1 MMRLDPNHLS
11 GTFGWVSIACW
22 VVVYSPQIYENYSLQ
37 SGEGLSVLFVLVWLI
52 GDICNL
58 LGAVLAN
65 LLPTVILL
73 GLYYSMCDMI
83 LLGQIYYYKWK
94 RHSLALTLERGERA
108 PLLAASQNEQPS
120 QSSSTSASLFMLRYA
135 CATCFVI
142 LVGIAAS
149 WLSEDTHSAVE
160 PGNLPTAPLWLIQT
174 LGWTSAISYL
184 GARIPQIFK
193 NFKTRCE
200 GLSPA
205 LFFFAILGNI
215 TYCLSICAK
224 SMDPDYLL
232 LSAGWL
238 AGSALTV
245 FLDIVVIA
253 QFFYYRSVDHV
264 DMSVFL

>member
-1 MMRLDPNHLS
+1 
-11 GTFGWVSIACW
+11 
-22 VVVYSPQIYENYSLQ
+22 
-37 SGEGLSVLFVLVWLI
+37 LFVLVWLI

-184 GARIPQIFK
+184 GARIPQICKLPSRRFS
-193 NFKTRCE
+193 T
-200 GLSPA
+200 
-205 LFFFAILGNI
+205 ILIQDSQEFQNQVRGI
-215 TYCLSICAK
+215 IACSIFLR
-224 SMDPDYLL
+224 DFRQYHLL
-232 LSAGWL
+232 PFDLC
-238 AGSALTV
+238 
-245 FLDIVVIA
+245 
-253 QFFYYRSVDHV
+253 
-264 DMSVFL
+264 

>member
-1 MMRLDPNHLS
+1 
-11 GTFGWVSIACW
+11 
-22 VVVYSPQIYENYSLQ
+22 
-37 SGEGLSVLFVLVWLI
+37 LFVLVWLI

-73 GLYYSMCDMI
+73 GLYYSLCDTI

-94 RHSLALTLERGERA
+94 RHSLALTHGRGERA
-108 PLLAASQNEQPS
+108 PLLAASLNEQPS
-120 QSSSTSASLFMLRYA
+120 QSISTSTPTSTSLFMLRYA

-142 LVGIAAS
+142 FVGIAAS
-149 WLSEDTHSAVE
+149 WLSEGTHSAVE
-160 PGNLPTAPLWLIQT
+160 PGKPPMAPQWLIQT
-174 LGWTSAISYL
+174 LGWASAISYL

-205 LFFFAILGNI
+205 LFFFAILGN
-215 TYCLSICAK
+215 TAYGLSICAK
-224 SMDPDYLL
+224 SMDPDYLVL
-232 LSAGWL
+232 NASWL
-238 AGSALTV
+238 AGSILTV
-245 FLDIVVIA
+245 FLDILVVA